1 MIQRQP
7 VIHPEHWN
15 HLVTLAVVAQDS
27 GTAFERALSTLI
39 VNFFDDGDNGG
50 ADVTVPS
57 EWVEQGTQP

>member
-1 MIQRQP
+1 
-7 VIHPEHWN
+7 
-15 HLVTLAVVAQDS
+15 VTLAVVAQDS